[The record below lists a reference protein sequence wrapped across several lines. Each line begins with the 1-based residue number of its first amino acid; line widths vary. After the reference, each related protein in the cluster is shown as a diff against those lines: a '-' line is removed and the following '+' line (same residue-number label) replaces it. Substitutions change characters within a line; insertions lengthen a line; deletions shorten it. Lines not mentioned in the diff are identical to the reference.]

1 MRDFIAR
8 PEHGIVWIS
17 GASSGI
23 GRALALKLAAE
34 GYKVAV
40 TARSHEK
47 LVELQAEASGLS
59 GNIIVLDGDVTDAED
74 MEHVLAS
81 IEYEHG
87 TLAMA
92 ILNAGVYL
100 PVHAEDLN
108 RADFEKSFAVNLS
121 GVVNCLL
128 PAIRHMRAKGQGQ
141 IAIVSS
147 VTGYGGLPT
156 GAAYGAT
163 KAALINMAE
172 SLKFDLD
179 KMGIRIQL
187 ISPGFVDPPTVGK
200 SAFPMPVARVSS
212 EKAAR
217 QIAAGLKSQAFEIA
231 FPRRFTTML
240 KLARLL
246 PYGAYFPLMN
256 HLTGRRQRPPLD
268 DHHPVMPHPAE

>member
-23 GRALALKLAAE
+23 GRALALKLAGE

-47 LVELQAEASGLS
+47 LVELQAEANDLS
-59 GNIIVLDGDVTDAED
+59 GSIVVLDGDVTDAED
-74 MEHVLAS
+74 MEHVMAS

-87 TLAMA
+87 ALAMA

-100 PVHAEDLN
+100 PVHAEDLH

-128 PAIRHMRAKGQGQ
+128 PAIRHMKAKGQGQ

-156 GAAYGAT
+156 SAAYGAT

-187 ISPGFVDPPTVGK
+187 ISPGFVDTPSTRK
-200 SAFPMPVARVSS
+200 NAFPMPALVSP
-212 EKAAR
+212 EDAAR
-217 QIAAGLKSQAFEIA
+217 QIAAGLKSQAFEIT
-231 FPRRFTTML
+231 FPKRFTFML

-246 PYGAYFPLMN
+246 PYGVYFALVN
-256 HLTGRRQRPPLD
+256 HMTGWRERSPIAGHRPAT
-268 DHHPVMPHPAE
+268 PHPAE

>member
-8 PEHGIVWIS
+8 PEHGIVWIT

-40 TARSHEK
+40 TARRHEK
-47 LVELQAEASGLS
+47 LVELQAEARGLS
-59 GNIIVLDGDVTDAED
+59 GSIVVLDGDVTDAED
-74 MEHVLAS
+74 MEHIMAS
-81 IEYEHG
+81 IEYQHG

-100 PVHAEDLN
+100 PVHAEDMN

-128 PAIRHMRAKGQGQ
+128 PAIGHMKTKGQGQ
-141 IAIVSS
+141 IAIVSA
-147 VTGYGGLPT
+147 VNGYGGLPT

-179 KMGIRIQL
+179 KIGIRIQL
-187 ISPGFVDPPTVGK
+187 VSPGFVDTPATRK
-200 SAFPMPVARVSS
+200 SAFPTPALIPV
-212 EKAAR
+212 EEAAR
-217 QIAAGLKSQAFEIA
+217 EIAAGLKTQAFEIT
-231 FPRRFTTML
+231 FPKRFATMV

-246 PYGAYFPLMN
+246 PYGAYFPLVN
-256 HLTGRRQRPPLD
+256 RVTGWRERPPSAG
-268 DHHPVMPHPAE
+268 HHPVTPHLAE